1 MVNKLR
7 FSREQIL
14 DGVIRRIDDAIKRYR
29 MNNTDAYAISQQI
42 SDINAKLLMMEQ
54 LHQKKYLT
62 TDVYRSQANDLQMQV
77 KKLKEQRA
85 QMLSTKLEDARTAIA
100 EVNRV
105 IGKIQEPL
113 EEFDE
118 SLFSAIVESIAID
131 KNDNITFTLKGNLS
145 FTEAL

>member
-1 MVNKLR
+1 
-7 FSREQIL
+7 
-14 DGVIRRIDDAIKRYR
+14 

-62 TDVYRSQANDLQMQV
+62 TDVYRSQTNDLQMQV